1 MKTEDW
7 DLIKT
12 LYCTKNL
19 TKASQLLFIS
29 QPALSKRIKLI
40 EEQFGCLLI
49 YRSNKGIS
57 FTPEGEYLARQAEV
71 FLNLMDET
79 SQYLRSMG
87 TRNGRAVRIEA
98 PSTFAK
104 FSLVELLSEFG
115 KAYPD
120 IAVKV
125 RVNVSSAIP
134 RSIESHLI
142 DCAFLLG
149 DSEHKMHARLY
160 DTQQCYAVYNKPITM
175 DDLPRLPM
183 ILHNRNQATQHA
195 VFQWWR
201 THFAEKPN
209 IGITVLDL
217 DTALDMVSQGLGYSI
232 AFGSFLEKR
241 SDFFLLPL
249 YNENQSP
256 FVRNTWFIYPDHAIQ
271 SPPVNCFINFVL
283 NYIEHKKGDCSS

>member
-183 ILHNRNQATQHA
+183 IL
-195 VFQWWR
+195 
-201 THFAEKPN
+201 
-209 IGITVLDL
+209 
-217 DTALDMVSQGLGYSI
+217 QGLGYSI

-283 NYIEHKKGDCSS
+283 NYIEHKKGDCST